1 MMPTLLL
8 SARQTDDTQL
18 LWRACITS
26 TWDVVRING
35 WHVPSLPA
43 NDVAVYGEPL
53 FAQHVAQTLHLQLV
67 EPALDWLP
75 RLPARWR
82 GRDVRLTTL
91 AEARNSLDRAFIKPA
106 DQKCFDARVHSSG
119 AELPS
124 PGPLPEDLPV
134 LVQEVA
140 EWTIEFRCFVV
151 ERKVAAVSAYWRDGQ
166 LAMSEDGMRIA
177 SDAEL
182 NETGRFCETVLAD
195 QSVSVPEA
203 AVLDVGVIRNQ
214 GWAVIECNAAFAA
227 GIYGC
232 DPVAVLPVLR
242 RACVPR

>member
-1 MMPTLLL
+1 M
-8 SARQTDDTQL
+8 
-18 LWRACITS
+18 
-26 TWDVVRING
+26 
-35 WHVPSLPA
+35 
-43 NDVAVYGEPL
+43 
-53 FAQHVAQTLHLQLV
+53 
-67 EPALDWLP
+67 
-75 RLPARWR
+75 
-82 GRDVRLTTL
+82 
-91 AEARNSLDRAFIKPA
+91 
-106 DQKCFDARVHSSG
+106 
-119 AELPS
+119 
-124 PGPLPEDLPV
+124 